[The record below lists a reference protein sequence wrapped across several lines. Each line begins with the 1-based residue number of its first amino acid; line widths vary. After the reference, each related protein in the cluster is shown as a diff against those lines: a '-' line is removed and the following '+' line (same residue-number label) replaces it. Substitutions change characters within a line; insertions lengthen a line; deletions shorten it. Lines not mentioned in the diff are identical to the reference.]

1 MSTPMDGSAERQVRD
16 HTPPSGGK
24 HAQDGAAKQPGV
36 EEIEAD
42 IARTREELA
51 ATVDALTD
59 RLDVKSRVRG
69 KVDQTKQDAVQRVHL
84 VRERATDQNGRP
96 TPPVIAGAVAVV
108 ALVALLVWRKA
119 RS

>member
-1 MSTPMDGSAERQVRD
+1 MSTPMDGSDPTQQTE
-16 HTPPSGGK
+16 G
-24 HAQDGAAKQPGV
+24 KQPGV

-69 KVDQTKQDAVQRVHL
+69 KVEQTKQDAVERVHEA
-84 VRERATDQNGRP
+84 RDRATDQDGRP
-96 TPPVIAGAVAVV
+96 TPPVIAGAAVLV

-119 RS
+119 RR